1 MFYVYDKRT
10 KKGSFDNNGLG
21 KLNECIKVQVTNELN
36 GDYSLYLEYPGKS
49 RKAVYLEEFNIIKA
63 EGQLFRIY
71 KVEKQREATNIIMVW
86 ARHIFYDLAFYF
98 IEDQRAVSC
107 SIKTA
112 MEKALVDDLSLS
124 FKVDS
129 DILINGTLYMM
140 EINPAEAIFKIME
153 RWGAGELY
161 RNNYDIKIL
170 NKVGKE
176 TGVLIKYGK
185 NIKGIKVTNDTTNLA
200 TRIYPKGANGVTLAE
215 KYVTIPSFDT
225 SKYPPFHIIKKIEF
239 SEAEDEPTLRIM
251 ANEYAKT
258 MGLSNVNI
266 EVDFI
271 ELSRVKEY
279 EKFKELQKVKV
290 GDYVIVR
297 YEEFN
302 INVVVQVIRIKQ
314 DLLTGY
320 NTKVELGQPKVTGT
334 KEYISLINTVR
345 DDLGNKVAQALSSM
359 LYFANSKELAVG
371 ATELEGIYLGVTAVA
386 NTNLSVNMALSC
398 YASASCTL
406 TIKILLDGVEI
417 PFRPKQKLQQGDN
430 VIGIPLGI
438 PQVSAGNHYIS
449 IKLVID
455 TGSINIPIYNLQCM
469 IDGRNLQGGLSAEP
483 PHGEAMENISIS
495 KLSGVNKIAEA
506 IAAFEELLNISLSE
520 KVQIQEELFDRIT
533 STVKI
538 ELK

>member
-1 MFYVYDKRT
+1 
-10 KKGSFDNNGLG
+10 
-21 KLNECIKVQVTNELN
+21 
-36 GDYSLYLEYPGKS
+36 
-49 RKAVYLEEFNIIKA
+49 
-63 EGQLFRIY
+63 
-71 KVEKQREATNIIMVW
+71 MVW

-98 IEDQRAVSC
+98 IEDQRAASC

-129 DILINGTLYMM
+129 DILINGSLYMV

-170 NKVGKE
+170 NKIGKE

-271 ELSRVKEY
+271 ELSRAKEY

-297 YEEFN
+297 YEEFS
-302 INVVVQVIRIKQ
+302 INVVVQVIRVKQ

-320 NTKVELGQPKVTGT
+320 NTKVELGQPKVIGA

-359 LYFANSKELAVG
+359 LYFANSKEIAVG
-371 ATELEGIYLGVTAVA
+371 VTEMEGIYLGVTAVA

-398 YASASCTL
+398 YSSASCTL

-417 PFRPKQKLQQGDN
+417 PFKPKQKLQQGDN

>member
-1 MFYVYDKRT
+1 
-10 KKGSFDNNGLG
+10 
-21 KLNECIKVQVTNELN
+21 
-36 GDYSLYLEYPGKS
+36 
-49 RKAVYLEEFNIIKA
+49 
-63 EGQLFRIY
+63 
-71 KVEKQREATNIIMVW
+71 MV
-86 ARHIFYDLAFYF
+86 
-98 IEDQRAVSC
+98 
-107 SIKTA
+107 
-112 MEKALVDDLSLS
+112 
-124 FKVDS
+124 
-129 DILINGTLYMM
+129 

-153 RWGAGELY
+153 RWGTGELY
-161 RNNYDIKIL
+161 RNNFDIKIL
-170 NKVGKE
+170 NKIGKE

-258 MGLSNVNI
+258 MGLSNLNI

-320 NTKVELGQPKVTGT
+320 NTKVELGQPKVTGA

-371 ATELEGIYLGVTAVA
+371 ATELEGIYLGVTAVD

-398 YASASCTL
+398 YASTSCTL

-417 PFRPKQKLQQGDN
+417 PFKPKQKLQQGDN

-438 PQVSAGNHYIS
+438 PQVLAGNHYIS

-483 PHGEAMENISIS
+483 PHAEVIENVNYTVLNNIVKQDFSIA
-495 KLSGVNKIAEA
+495 KLDELLSIRATDNIQLQVDLINKISSNVQVNL
-506 IAAFEELLNISLSE
+506 IE
-520 KVQIQEELFDRIT
+520 KI
-533 STVKI
+533 
-538 ELK
+538 